1 MDYREFTGAVED
13 QMNRR
18 LKGGVQAS
26 LYTAVKNNG
35 KERTGVLIES
45 PGINISPTIYLEEYF
60 EDYQKGKCLGMIVD
74 EILGFYDSIKREG
87 PWDCEML
94 KNYDGVKDRIVFKLV
109 NTLKN
114 RKFLSTVPH
123 RSYLDLSVVF
133 YVLLEVT
140 ADGTAAMTVSERHME
155 QWKVTTDILW
165 SDALRNVKRLLPA
178 EFVTMNHALK
188 EMLRGREESEVSGND
203 SGNDSG
209 NLLLGKGTER
219 DGMYILSNS
228 LRSYGAACIAYP
240 HILEM
245 IGEILRRDYYV
256 LPSSVHEVIIVPW
269 SPGLDI
275 RELDEMVREINVTQV
290 AEEEVLSSHAYLYR
304 RSTGTL
310 CGGNARQ
317 NGRAAG

>member
-18 LKGGVQAS
+18 LKGGVKAS

-35 KERTGVLIES
+35 KERTGLLIES

-140 ADGTAAMTVSERHME
+140 ADGTAAMTVSESHME
-155 QWKVTTDILW
+155 QWRVRTDTLW
-165 SDALRNVKRLLPA
+165 SDAVRNSRNLLPA
-178 EFVTMNHALK
+178 EFFKTDEQNPLLAAQALAQTSDYLAEAVQAARQLAVLGAAAVVLFACGLLLWQLAGCRKTPGSNSVENPAVKPDSKHPDKDVRWRYHAPAK
-188 EMLRGREESEVSGND
+188 AV
-203 SGNDSG
+203 G
-209 NLLLGKGTER
+209 NLRK
-219 DGMYILSNS
+219 DG
-228 LRSYGAACIAYP
+228 
-240 HILEM
+240 
-245 IGEILRRDYYV
+245 
-256 LPSSVHEVIIVPW
+256 
-269 SPGLDI
+269 
-275 RELDEMVREINVTQV
+275 
-290 AEEEVLSSHAYLYR
+290 
-304 RSTGTL
+304 
-310 CGGNARQ
+310 
-317 NGRAAG
+317 

>member
-1 MDYREFTGAVED
+1 MDYREFAGAVEE

-18 LKGGVQAS
+18 LKGGVRAS

-35 KERTGVLIES
+35 KERTGLLIES

-60 EDYQKGKCLGMIVD
+60 EDHLKGKGLGTIVD
-74 EILGFYDSIKREG
+74 EILGFYDSIKQER
-87 PWDCEML
+87 PWDCERL
-94 KNYDGVKDRIVFKLV
+94 RNYEGVKERIVFKLV

-123 RSYLDLSVVF
+123 RSFLDLSIVF

-140 ADGTAAMTVSERHME
+140 GDGTAAMTVSDSHAE
-155 QWKVTTDILW
+155 QWQVTTDTLW
-165 SDALRNVKRLLPA
+165 TDAVRNVRRLLPA

-188 EMLRGREESEVSGND
+188 EMLREKAGNAD
-203 SGNDSG
+203 CEKENG
-209 NLLLGKGTER
+209 NLLLGNISER

-245 IGEILRRDYYV
+245 IGEILQRDYYV
-256 LPSSVHEVIIVPW
+256 LPSSVHEVVIVPY
-269 SPGLDI
+269 SLGLDI

-310 CGGNARQ
+310 CGGNTRQ

>member
-1 MDYREFTGAVED
+1 
-13 QMNRR
+13 
-18 LKGGVQAS
+18 
-26 LYTAVKNNG
+26 
-35 KERTGVLIES
+35 
-45 PGINISPTIYLEEYF
+45 
-60 EDYQKGKCLGMIVD
+60 
-74 EILGFYDSIKREG
+74 
-87 PWDCEML
+87 
-94 KNYDGVKDRIVFKLV
+94 
-109 NTLKN
+109 
-114 RKFLSTVPH
+114 
-123 RSYLDLSVVF
+123 
-133 YVLLEVT
+133 
-140 ADGTAAMTVSERHME
+140 
-155 QWKVTTDILW
+155 
-165 SDALRNVKRLLPA
+165 
-178 EFVTMNHALK
+178 
-188 EMLRGREESEVSGND
+188 
-203 SGNDSG
+203 
-209 NLLLGKGTER
+209 
-219 DGMYILSNS
+219 MYILSNS